1 MGEARQTPHSALE
14 TFAPR
19 IVGRYVL
26 YAPIARGGMATIHL
40 ARQFG
45 AEGFNRIVAVKRLFP
60 RYAEDP
66 EFVKMFLQEAEIAS
80 RIRHPNVVPVV
91 DVVAA
96 ADEVLLVQEYV
107 HGVPLDRLFRSACS
121 TAKPIPARVVV
132 SIVAGVLAGLHAAH
146 ELRSDSGDPLHIV
159 HRDVSPQNIVIGVN
173 GAPRLLDFGV
183 AQGAMSAQA
192 PNGSRLAGKLAYM
205 APEQLR
211 GDMVSR
217 TSDVYSCG
225 VLLWE
230 LATLRR
236 LHAGSTDRDALSV
249 VKKGVIPKITDALED
264 RRALI
269 APYEWRHLTRLQE
282 IVERALAPQSQDRY
296 ATAAAFLQALLRVC
310 PEASPM
316 EIASWV
322 KTHGGEFLLHREQVL
337 AENEASWRSLSQL
350 AVSMAG
356 ASGPASGGPSSPRP
370 EVTVVSTLSG
380 ALVSSAGAR
389 PSSNPGSAS
398 WDRWRRM
405 APWAVAALALLVT
418 SGLTGL
424 LVSKQTA
431 SPSVAFVRQGVE
443 SAVASPL
450 PSETP
455 WTTKLAPPV
464 AIAPRPA
471 DSIVERAVESLPV
484 YVPPAARRPAA
495 SPSARGTLGDGAS
508 DVPAGPTEP
517 PGTTTSEKPECDP
530 PFFFQ
535 GKKKIFKPSCL

>member
-1 MGEARQTPHSALE
+1 MGEARQAPHFAPE

-19 IVGRYVL
+19 IVGRYVV

-40 ARQFG
+40 ARLFG
-45 AEGFNRIVAVKRLFP
+45 VEGFSRIVAVKRLFP
-60 RYAEDP
+60 RFAEDP
-66 EFVKMFLQEAEIAS
+66 ESVKMFLQEAEIAS

-91 DVVAA
+91 DVVAEG
-96 ADEVLLVQEYV
+96 DEVLLVQEYV
-107 HGVPLDRLFRSACS
+107 HGVPLDRLYRSACS
-121 TAKPIPARVVV
+121 TPKPIAARVVI

-159 HRDVSPQNIVIGVN
+159 HRDVSPQNILVGVN

-183 AQGAMSAQA
+183 AQGAMNAQA

-236 LHAGSTDRDALSV
+236 LHAGSTDREALSV
-249 VKKGVIPKITDALED
+249 LKKGVIPKITDALED

-269 APYEWRHLTRLQE
+269 APYEWRHLARLE
-282 IVERALAPQSQDRY
+282 GIVERALAPQSQDRY

-310 PEASPM
+310 PEASPIEM
-316 EIASWV
+316 ASWV
-322 KTHGGEFLLHREQVL
+322 RTHGGEFLLHREQVL
-337 AENEASWRSLSQL
+337 AANEASWRSLSQL

-356 ASGPASGGPSSPRP
+356 ASGPASSGPGAPRP

-380 ALVSSAGAR
+380 ALVSSAGTQPA
-389 PSSNPGSAS
+389 SNPWSAS
-398 WDRWRRM
+398 PDRWRRI
-405 APWAVAALALLVT
+405 APWAVAAVALLVT
-418 SGLTGL
+418 SYLTGL
-424 LVSKQTA
+424 LVSRQVAYPKA
-431 SPSVAFVRQGVE
+431 AFVRPIGQP
-443 SAVASPL
+443 AVGSP
-450 PSETP
+450 PPTETP
-455 WTTKLAPPV
+455 LMAAVAPPV
-464 AIAPRPA
+464 VPAPLPA
-471 DSIVERAVESLPV
+471 DSIVEVESLPV
-484 YVPPAARRPAA
+484 YVPPRAHRATV
-495 SPSARGTLGDGAS
+495 SPSARSSVGDGVA
-508 DVPAGPTEP
+508 DGLPDPIEP
-517 PGTTTSEKPECDP
+517 PGTTASQKPECDP